1 VPHSGGPKIAP
12 PVDRLKEAPG
22 RLATYVKHL
31 AKSILN
37 QVLVYMK
44 SYIPKAPMDVVA
56 SGLAANCRDEQ
67 YKALLKEMAPI
78 VEQVAKKLNI

>member
-1 VPHSGGPKIAP
+1 
-12 PVDRLKEAPG
+12 
-22 RLATYVKHL
+22 
-31 AKSILN
+31 
-37 QVLVYMK
+37 MK

-78 VEQVAKKLNI
+78 VEQVVKKLNI